1 MKLYIFLIVLLMI
14 ALAGTCDYSD
24 SRLVIKNNSEHS
36 ITFDYSIDT
45 VMEERS
51 NGNIAFFI
59 RDKILAGETSI
70 KTKPGSTKGWPFLIQ
85 KSVNKRLNVFIIDV
99 DTLIKYNDWA
109 YIKKNGLYKRYQFS
123 EGELNSKKWVI
134 EYP

>member
-1 MKLYIFLIVLLMI
+1 MRLHIFLIVILLI

-24 SRLVIKNNSEHS
+24 NRLVIKNNSEVA

-59 RDKILAGETSI
+59 RDKILPGETSI
-70 KTKPGSTKGWPFLIQ
+70 KTKPGSTNGWSFLIQ
-85 KSVNKRLNVFIIDV
+85 KSVNNRLNVFIIEV
-99 DTLIKYNDWA
+99 DTLLKYNDWG
-109 YIKKNGLYKRYQFS
+109 YIKKNDLFRRYQFS
-123 EGELNSKKWVI
+123 EDELNRKNWVI

>member
-1 MKLYIFLIVLLMI
+1 MI

-24 SRLVIKNNSEHS
+24 SRLVIKNNSKHS

-45 VMEERS
+45 VLEERS

-59 RDKILAGETSI
+59 RDKILPGETSI

-85 KSVNKRLNVFIIDV
+85 KSVNKRLNIFIIDV
-99 DTLIKYNDWA
+99 DTLLKYNDWA

-123 EGELNSKKWVI
+123 EGELNRKKWVI